1 MGYDFLVVG
10 AGIVGLTIALELKKS
25 FGGSVCVID
34 KENRI
39 GAHGSGRNSGVLHAG
54 IYYKPGTLK
63 ARLCVSGN
71 RLMREYCEEK
81 GIRGIKGKVIV
92 TKNERE
98 VETLLELEKRA
109 RANGADVKIV
119 DEKELREIEPYA
131 RTVHRALYSPNTVV
145 IDPQEVLARLLED
158 AAACGIEVRFGV
170 KLAALDQ
177 KEAVTTAGRIGYGF
191 LVNAAGAYADRIAHM
206 CGLGKNY
213 TMLPYKGI
221 YLRVKEGYEFLVR
234 ANIYPVP
241 DIRFP
246 FLGVHFTRTPH
257 GVVKMGPTAIPALS
271 RENYGLLENIR
282 CSELRETLLYNARQ
296 FATNKN
302 YVLMGFKEIGKYIP
316 YVMYKDARQLVP
328 SLKYSY
334 ISRYP
339 LVGIRAQLFDRTKNE
354 LVMDYLIL
362 KGDNSIHIL
371 NAVSPAFTSSLAFA
385 QYVVN
390 LYFYG
395 TGSRASVKPGL

>member
-1 MGYDFLVVG
+1 M
-10 AGIVGLTIALELKKS
+10 IKKT
-25 FGGSVCVID
+25 GS
-34 KENRI
+34 
-39 GAHGSGRNSGVLHAG
+39 A
-54 IYYKPGTLK
+54 P
-63 ARLCVSGN
+63 
-71 RLMREYCEEK
+71 M
-81 GIRGIKGKVIV
+81 
-92 TKNERE
+92 
-98 VETLLELEKRA
+98 
-109 RANGADVKIV
+109 
-119 DEKELREIEPYA
+119 
-131 RTVHRALYSPNTVV
+131 
-145 IDPQEVLARLLED
+145 
-158 AAACGIEVRFGV
+158 GV
-170 KLAALDQ
+170 KLTALDQ
-177 KEAVTTAGRIGYGF
+177 KEAVTTAGRMGYGF

-213 TMLPYKGI
+213 IMLPYKGI

-246 FLGVHFTRTPH
+246 FLGVHFTRTPR

-328 SLKYSY
+328 NLKYSY

-362 KGDNSIHIL
+362 KGHNSIHIL
-371 NAVSPAFTSSLAFA
+371 NAVSPAFNSSLAFA
-385 QYVVN
+385 QYIVN
-390 LYFYG
+390 LHFHG
-395 TGSRASVKPGL
+395 ISSRASVKPGL